1 MGSTVIKMDNKSEI
15 MSIILKELDDY
26 RNEIKV
32 IKEEQVRLLDRTNF
46 ILGQLKDK
54 KKVLDDLLS
63 DKNQTKH

>member
-1 MGSTVIKMDNKSEI
+1 MNLDVEPENLYTVLKSLRELLRDN
-15 MSIILKELDDY
+15 ILPRLTDL
-26 RNEIKV
+26 
-32 IKEEQVRLLDRTNF
+32 EEQVRLLDRTNF